1 MEEFQKLIPQ
11 LRGFKSAPPTDSP
24 VIPQRISV
32 ISGANTTAASG
43 MKARIQSRMK
53 LLNIAPISV
62 TKEDQPDKMPDEAIY
77 NSYLANCPDHWE
89 EVGV

>member
-1 MEEFQKLIPQ
+1 
-11 LRGFKSAPPTDSP
+11 
-24 VIPQRISV
+24 
-32 ISGANTTAASG
+32 

-62 TKEDQPDKMPDEAIY
+62 AKEEKKEQMPNEAVY

-89 EVGV
+89 ETGVALLA